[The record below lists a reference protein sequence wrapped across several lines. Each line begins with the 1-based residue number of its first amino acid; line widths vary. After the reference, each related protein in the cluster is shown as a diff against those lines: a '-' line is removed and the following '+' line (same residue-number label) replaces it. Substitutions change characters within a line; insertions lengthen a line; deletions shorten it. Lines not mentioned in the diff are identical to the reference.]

1 MDGLCFTCKEAI
13 FDPQWGEYKCKVCQQ
28 IMYMMPADCSGYR
41 PLAKGEK
48 VVISKEALL
57 YDTDEEGYF

>member
-1 MDGLCFTCKEAI
+1 MDGLCCTCKEAI

-28 IMYMMPADCSGYR
+28 IMYMMSADCTGYK

>member
-1 MDGLCFTCKEAI
+1 MDGLWVTCKAAV
-13 FDPQWGEYKCKVCQQ
+13 FDPQWGEYKCKVCQR
-28 IMYMMPADCSGYR
+28 IMYMMPADCSGYK

-48 VVISKEALL
+48 VMISKEAVV

>member
-1 MDGLCFTCKEAI
+1 MDGFGFTCNVAV
-13 FDPQWGEYKCKVCQQ
+13 FDPQWVEYKCKVCQR
-28 IMYMMPADCSGYR
+28 IMYMMPADCSGYK
-41 PLAKGEK
+41 PLPKGEK